1 MWLGTVSGNEWFH
14 KPSIEILQ
22 CVAWS
27 ITQPGG
33 SISQLWPDKGQPEI
47 ATHSDL
53 RSQPRGRTA
62 RMRLQ
67 KVLHIVFNDVWELF
81 DFQSDHIQVSQ
92 ASDVLDLKT
101 EQTSKRTVTND

>member
-1 MWLGTVSGNEWFH
+1 
-14 KPSIEILQ
+14 
-22 CVAWS
+22 
-27 ITQPGG
+27 
-33 SISQLWPDKGQPEI
+33 
-47 ATHSDL
+47 
-53 RSQPRGRTA
+53 
-62 RMRLQ
+62 MRLQ